1 MNIIAENLGKRFDRN
16 WLFRNLNLNF
26 QQNKS
31 YAITG
36 RNGSGKSTLVQI
48 LAGLTSPNEGKVKYF
63 SNNTEVFP
71 EHLYQKLTFTAP
83 YQDLIEELTL
93 GEIIDFHLTFKKF
106 KNNLSKKE
114 FIQILGLEKSSDKQL
129 TYFSS
134 GMRQRVKLGFAM
146 YTESEILFLDEPTVN
161 LDSAGINWYKTEI
174 IQNIKDRIVI
184 ICSNQ
189 PYEYDF
195 CHEIIKVEDFHK
207 S

>member
-1 MNIIAENLGKRFDRN
+1 MNIVAENLGKRFDRN

-26 QQNKS
+26 QLNQS

-36 RNGSGKSTLVQI
+36 RNGSGKSTLIQI
-48 LAGLTSPNEGKVKYF
+48 LAGIISPNEGKVKYF
-63 SNNTEVFP
+63 SNDQEFSPDN
-71 EHLYQKLTFTAP
+71 LYQKLTFTAP

-93 GEIIDFHLTFKKF
+93 EELITFHLTFKKF

-114 FIQILGLEKSSDKQL
+114 FTRILGLEKSYDKQL
-129 TYFSS
+129 KYFSS
-134 GMRQRVKLGFAM
+134 GMKQRVKLGFAL

-207 S
+207 A